1 MNSLITIDSIAI
13 RQDAAGRYC
22 LNDLHR
28 AAGGEKRHQP
38 SDWLSLNQ
46 TQEIVQ
52 LLNSGNSRSLA
63 VEAIQGRNG
72 GTYVCKELV
81 YSYAMWISPEFNLKV
96 IRTFDA
102 AQSGTAAIA
111 LPDFSDPVAAARAWA
126 DEFEEKRKA
135 LAYVERQAKY
145 IDHLESLFSEGL
157 SPVQFCKRLNG
168 VNVSKISGYLSSSG
182 WLFDENHNG
191 RSIRWR
197 VCSYAR
203 DRYLTEK
210 TSRITPSDSEA
221 FTSHTPVLLH
231 KGAVWLYRRY
241 LKGQLPMKMD
251 WNGEFTH
258 DKDLALNVEGR
269 AA

>member
-13 RQDAAGRYC
+13 RQDNAGRYC

-28 AAGGEKRHQP
+28 AAGGEKRHVP
-38 SDWLSLNQ
+38 GYWLENDQTKAIAELLSVTGNPVSVIRGGNQ
-46 TQEIVQ
+46 Q
-52 LLNSGNSRSLA
+52 
-63 VEAIQGRNG
+63 

-96 IRTFDA
+96 IHTFDA
-102 AQSGTAAIA
+102 VQSGAAVIT

-126 DEFEEKRKA
+126 DEVEEKQKA

-145 IDHLESLFSEGL
+145 INHLESLFSDGL

-182 WLFDENHNG
+182 WLFDENHHG
-191 RSIRWR
+191 RSVRWR

-210 TSRITPSDSEA
+210 TSRISPADAEA

-241 LKGQLPMKMD
+241 LKGLLPMKTD